1 MASSNESTGGQ
12 KTPDRGRV
20 GGRLRRYARVTSTM
34 TGLAARVAGERYLG
48 MQIDRQ
54 KHAADLRD
62 ALGGLKGPIMKVA
75 QILST
80 IPDALP
86 PEYADELASLQAD
99 APAMGWLFT
108 RRRMASELGPDW
120 QNRLQS
126 FSREAVSAA
135 SLGQVHKAVDLE
147 GRELAMKLQYPDM
160 ASAIDADLRQLR
172 LVFQLYERYDSA
184 ISTGDI
190 YDELSDRLREEL
202 DYRREATNLA
212 LYNHMLADEPCV
224 RLPEYR
230 PELSTDR
237 LLSMSWLEGTRIMP
251 FLENNPSQ
259 EARNEIA
266 RNMFRVWY
274 VPFYFYGVIHGDP
287 HLGNYSLDKENRIN
301 LMDFGSIR
309 LCRPSFVGGVIDLYR
324 ALRDKDQDLA
334 VHAYESWGFNG
345 LDKEAIEVLNLWAE
359 FIYAPLLEDR
369 VRPIQSLRNGS
380 AGRELAGKV
389 HGELKR
395 IGGIRPPREFVLMDR
410 AAVGLGSVFMHL
422 GAEVNWHNL
431 FHDLIDD
438 FDRDK
443 LAVRQRDAAK
453 IAGIPDNLLHQ
464 GV

>member
-1 MASSNESTGGQ
+1 MATTNRQDS
-12 KTPDRGRV
+12 GRV
-20 GGRLRRYARVTSTM
+20 GGRIRRYARVTSTM
-34 TGLAARVAGERYLG
+34 TGLAARMAGERYLG
-48 MQIDRQ
+48 MQIDRS
-54 KHAADLRD
+54 KHAADLRE

-86 PEYADELASLQAD
+86 PEYAEELASLQAD

-108 RRRMASELGPDW
+108 RRRMAAELGPDW
-120 QNRLQS
+120 QQKLQS
-126 FSREAVSAA
+126 FTREAVSAA
-135 SLGQVHKAVDLE
+135 SLGQVHKAVDLD
-147 GRELAMKLQYPDM
+147 GNELAMKLQYPDM

-184 ISTGDI
+184 ISTSDI
-190 YDELSDRLREEL
+190 YDELSERLREEL
-202 DYRREATNLA
+202 DYRREAANLQ
-212 LYNHMLADEPCV
+212 LYRHMLADEDSV

-230 PELSTDR
+230 ADLSSHR
-237 LLSMSWLEGTRIMP
+237 LMTMSWLDGTRIMP
-251 FLENNPSQ
+251 FLESEPSQ
-259 EARNEIA
+259 EVRNQIA

-287 HLGNYSLDKENRIN
+287 HLGNYSLDRDNRIN

-309 LCRPSFVGGVIDLYR
+309 LFRPSVVGGVIDLYR
-324 ALRDKDQDLA
+324 ALRDSDPDLA
-334 VHAYESWGFNG
+334 VHAYESWGFHG
-345 LDKEAIEVLNLWAE
+345 LDKEAIEVLNMWAG
-359 FIYAPLLEDR
+359 FIYSPLLEDK
-369 VRPIQSLRNGS
+369 VRPIQELRNGT

-438 FDRDK
+438 FDRET
-443 LAVRQRDAAK
+443 LADRQRGAAAA
-453 IAGIPDNLLHQ
+453 AGIPAELVGQ
-464 GV
+464 AG

>member
-1 MASSNESTGGQ
+1 MATTNRQDS
-12 KTPDRGRV
+12 GRV
-20 GGRLRRYARVTSTM
+20 GGRIRRYARVTSTM
-34 TGLAARVAGERYLG
+34 TGLAARMAGERYLG
-48 MQIDRQ
+48 MQIDRS
-54 KHAADLRD
+54 KHAADLRE

-86 PEYADELASLQAD
+86 PEYAEELASLQAD

-108 RRRMASELGPDW
+108 RRRMAAELGPNW
-120 QNRLQS
+120 QQKLQS
-126 FSREAVSAA
+126 FTREAVSAA
-135 SLGQVHKAVDLE
+135 SLGQVHKAVDLD
-147 GRELAMKLQYPDM
+147 GNDLAMKLQYPDM

-184 ISTGDI
+184 ISTSDI
-190 YDELSDRLREEL
+190 YDELSERLREEL
-202 DYRREATNLA
+202 DYRREAANLQ
-212 LYNHMLADEPCV
+212 LYRHMLADEDSV

-230 PELSTDR
+230 ADLSSDR
-237 LLSMSWLEGTRIMP
+237 LMTMSWLDGTRIMP
-251 FLENNPSQ
+251 FLESEPSQ
-259 EARNEIA
+259 EVRNQIA

-287 HLGNYSLDKENRIN
+287 HLGNYSLDRDNRIN

-309 LCRPSFVGGVIDLYR
+309 LFRPSFVGGVIDLYR
-324 ALRDKDQDLA
+324 ALRDSDPDLA
-334 VHAYESWGFNG
+334 VHAYESWGFHG
-345 LDKEAIEVLNLWAE
+345 LDKEAIEVLNMWAG
-359 FIYAPLLEDR
+359 FIYSPLLEDK
-369 VRPIQSLRNGS
+369 VRPIQELRNGT

-438 FDRDK
+438 FDRET
-443 LAVRQRDAAK
+443 LADRQRDAA
-453 IAGIPDNLLHQ
+453 AAVGIPAELVGQ
-464 GV
+464 AG